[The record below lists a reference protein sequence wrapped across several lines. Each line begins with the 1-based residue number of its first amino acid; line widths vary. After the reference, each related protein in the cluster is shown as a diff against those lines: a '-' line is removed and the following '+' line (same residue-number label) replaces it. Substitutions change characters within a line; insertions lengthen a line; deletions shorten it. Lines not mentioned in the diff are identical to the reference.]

1 MVGSLKIYIMQSKND
16 KKEEC
21 WDVRLWILTVFEHIS
36 HLLISCSSL
45 MSALVLQAVLRETEA
60 VAYCH

>member
-21 WDVRLWILTVFEHIS
+21 WDVRLWIFEHIS

>member
-1 MVGSLKIYIMQSKND
+1 MQSKND

-21 WDVRLWILTVFEHIS
+21 WDVRLWILMVFEHMS

>member
-1 MVGSLKIYIMQSKND
+1 MQSKND

-21 WDVRLWILTVFEHIS
+21 WDVRLWIFEHIS

>member
-1 MVGSLKIYIMQSKND
+1 MVGSLNKYIMQTKND

-36 HLLISCSSL
+36 HLLISCCSL